1 MDFVDLDTEHFAK
14 ESGAVRVQISGEDF
28 EALVRGEPSAEL
40 VAKIAAARE
49 DQESASG
56 TVHQGV

>member
-1 MDFVDLDTEHFAK
+1 
-14 ESGAVRVQISGEDF
+14 VQISGEDF